1 LGMDK
6 LTNVLSVIVG
16 RDGLPCP
23 ALCLAVRDK
32 LWYLFQ
38 DSSGLC
44 FRNMERGV
52 THDYTVAAMKEK
64 KFGIYREMILKWN
77 RISLILKG
85 ASDDEV
91 KRILL
96 ESRKS
101 AETAS
106 AAKSDFLASMSHELR
121 TSLNSII
128 GFSEILLDNMTG
140 TLTNQQREYVTDIME
155 SGKHLLELIND
166 ILDVSKIEA
175 GKMELE
181 LEEFSLKD
189 LLLRGVNMF
198 KAKALKHNIKV
209 TVAISTEIGNVLA
222 DSTKV
227 KQVLFNLLS
236 NAMKFTAD
244 GGQMGITAK
253 KTDKEIQVTVWD
265 TGIGIEKEDI
275 SKLFMPFQQIGR
287 TPAEVQEGTGLGL
300 NLSRRLV
307 ELQGGRI
314 WVESETGK
322 GSKFSFTIPARE

>member
-1 LGMDK
+1 MDK
-6 LTNVLSVIVG
+6 LTYVLSVVVG

-23 ALCLAVRDK
+23 AICLAVREE

-38 DSSGLC
+38 DGVGLC
-44 FRNMERGV
+44 FRNMERGF
-52 THDYTVAAMKEK
+52 THDYTAAAMKEK

-77 RISLILKG
+77 RIGLTLKG

-91 KRILL
+91 KKILV

-106 AAKSDFLASMSHELR
+106 AAKSDFLANMSHELR

-128 GFSEILLDNMTG
+128 GFSELLLDNTTG
-140 TLTNQQREYVTDIME
+140 ELAGKQREFVADIFE

-166 ILDVSKIEA
+166 ILDLSKIEA

-189 LLLRGVNMF
+189 LILRSVSMF

-209 TVAISTEIGNVLA
+209 TADISDGIGNVLS
-222 DSTKV
+222 DGTKI
-227 KQVLFNLLS
+227 KHVLFNLLS
-236 NAMKFTAD
+236 NALKFTPD
-244 GGQMGITAK
+244 GGQVGITAK
-253 KTDKEIQVTVWD
+253 NTDKEILVEVWD
-265 TGIGIEKEDI
+265 TGTGIDKEDVP
-275 SKLFMPFQQIGR
+275 KLFSPFQQMGK

-300 NLSRRLV
+300 NLSKRLV
-307 ELQGGRI
+307 ELQGGKI
-314 WVESETGK
+314 WAESEAGK
-322 GSKFSFTIPARE
+322 GSKFSFTIPVRK